1 MKRSICPKFNFLH
14 QIIITIP
21 KFIIPAIVVIL
32 IVSYLV
38 PDCLYLVL
46 TGIIYTYHFF
56 TGFQSNPSDFCIN
69 IMGKIGILFY
79 PLVIFFLFIILKKL
93 FYKRVTFSL
102 DDTGITYTINFI
114 IYSQKH
120 VNYSDI
126 KEINLDQGPLQ
137 RLFKLATIKITTHAT
152 TANAGI
158 ELYNLKPYHEVYEFL
173 MSKKNSK

>member
-1 MKRSICPKFNFLH
+1 MIKNINPKFYFLYH
-14 QIIITIP
+14 FIKFKIFSIIPYIFLTYMAFYWFDDQLIAP
-21 KFIIPAIVVIL
+21 FKYLRKFISIFFINIQSDVYNTFFGCL
-32 IVSYLV
+32 IVFSYPLLAWI
-38 PDCLYLVL
+38 LYL
-46 TGIIYTYHFF
+46 F
-56 TGFQSNPSDFCIN
+56 
-69 IMGKIGILFY
+69 
-79 PLVIFFLFIILKKL
+79 LKKWA
-93 FYKRVTFSL
+93 YKRTTFSL

>member
-1 MKRSICPKFNFLH
+1 MKINPTFKLCYQLVKSIPFL
-14 QIIITIP
+14 IIPSVIMMLIITHY
-21 KFIIPAIVVIL
+21 FDEIL
-32 IVSYLV
+32 Y
-38 PDCLYLVL
+38 P
-46 TGIIYTYHFF
+46 IIYSIAYIYNQLI
-56 TGFQSNPSDFCIN
+56 GLEGISDAHA
-69 IMGKIGILFY
+69 KICSIFGLLFY
-79 PLVIFFLFIILKKL
+79 PILLLLLTAFIIKL
-93 FYKRVTFSL
+93 FYNRVTFSL

>member
-1 MKRSICPKFNFLH
+1 MLVPASIVITFLAVNFPKILYPAAYLIVKIVHIFTYLTDDTPEFYYR
-14 QIIITIP
+14 IISVIGLSIYP
-21 KFIIPAIVVIL
+21 VVI
-32 IVSYLV
+32 
-38 PDCLYLVL
+38 
-46 TGIIYTYHFF
+46 
-56 TGFQSNPSDFCIN
+56 
-69 IMGKIGILFY
+69 MLFY
-79 PLVIFFLFIILKKL
+79 LFLKKL
-93 FYKRVTFSL
+93 FYNCVTFSL

>member
-1 MKRSICPKFNFLH
+1 MNSIRPNFCFIH
-14 QIIITIP
+14 QLLITIP
-21 KFIIPAIVVIL
+21 SFIIPAIIITLIFAHLLDSVVYKAIH
-32 IVSYLV
+32 IITYLYYF
-38 PDCLYLVL
+38 L
-46 TGIIYTYHFF
+46 
-56 TGFQSNPSDFCIN
+56 SNSKNELSDFLAHF
-69 IMGKIGILFY
+69 IGNTGL
-79 PLVIFFLFIILKKL
+79 LIFPTVCFFIFLLIIKL
-93 FYKRVTFSL
+93 FYNRVTFSL

-173 MSKKNSK
+173 MSKKNNK